1 MHIVIAGGHGKIAR
15 RLTRL
20 LSARGDNVT
29 GLIRNPDHADDL
41 RADGAEPVVCDLE
54 HASLDEVAGHLG
66 GADAA
71 LFAAGAGPGSGAA
84 RKQTVDRN
92 AAILLA
98 DAAERA
104 GMRRFLVISAM
115 GVDSPPPPGTDP
127 VFAAYLKAKGEADAD
142 IASRPGLDWTIL
154 RPGMLT
160 DDPGSG
166 RVMLAEH
173 TDRGQ
178 VPRDDV
184 AAVLAALLHEPRTAG
199 RILELISGSTPVEE
213 AVRAVAGG

>member
-1 MHIVIAGGHGKIAR
+1 MHTVIAGGHGKIAR
-15 RLTRL
+15 PLTRL

-29 GLIRNPDHADDL
+29 GLIRNPAHADDL

-54 HASLDEVAGHLG
+54 QASVDEVTGHLR

-104 GMRRFLVISAM
+104 GVRRFLVISAM
-115 GVDSPPPPGTDP
+115 GVDSPPPGTDP

-160 DDPGSG
+160 DAPGSG
-166 RVMLAEH
+166 RVRLAEH